1 MSCPPFRVA
10 ILWSTY
16 DDEGAAGAR
25 AAILL
30 TRGTLMADG
39 WRMEQHRWVLNYA
52 LFSLLNMFMTVSRSK
67 LQRGAEQGQE
77 WATSIDNIVRAVSV
91 AHPLNLLYYILYAL
105 EAAGASSALAL
116 SSARG
121 RCHAAC
127 VVINTLVNIKIK
139 TPSNS
144 CIKLF

>member
-67 LQRGAEQGQE
+67 LQRGGGAGTGMGHKHRQHCPCSLCSSSPEYPLR
-77 WATSIDNIVRAVSV
+77 TSSCWCFFFSCSFICQRTMPCSMCRNK
-91 AHPLNLLYYILYAL
+91 H
-105 EAAGASSALAL
+105 AGK
-116 SSARG
+116 
-121 RCHAAC
+121 H
-127 VVINTLVNIKIK
+127 
-139 TPSNS
+139 
-144 CIKLF
+144 

>member
-16 DDEGAAGAR
+16 DDEGAAGAP

-91 AHPLNLLYYILYAL
+91 AHPLNILYAL
-105 EAAGASSALAL
+105 QAVGASSSLAL